1 MIRNPSV
8 KEPGFIICGGKGCK
22 HGLHLGG
29 VIVARFMEGIT
40 IIGGSESLKI
50 NIKPMVATYDSVT
63 ELST

>member
-8 KEPGFIICGGKGCK
+8 KEPGFIICGGRGCK
-22 HGLHLGG
+22 HGLHLDG
-29 VIVARFMEGIT
+29 VIVARFMEGIR

-50 NIKPMVATYDSVT
+50 NIKLMVTTYDSVT

>member
-8 KEPGFIICGGKGCK
+8 KEPGFIICGGRGCK
-22 HGLHLGG
+22 HGLHLCG
-29 VIVARFMEGIT
+29 VVVARFIEGIR
-40 IIGGSESLKI
+40 IIGGNESLKI